1 MSFER
6 ARKNLSLEFS
16 LLSPQSLIKIIPP
29 SDLHQVCFQ
38 NKFFLEVYVYQNYV
52 HLNRNGFGKS
62 LFSMTNMTSDTIKA
76 LNFLAE
82 CTFLNEKLRSV
93 QKERGLKIDIFFFKV
108 DL

>member
-1 MSFER
+1 M
-6 ARKNLSLEFS
+6 
-16 LLSPQSLIKIIPP
+16 
-29 SDLHQVCFQ
+29 
-38 NKFFLEVYVYQNYV
+38 YQNYV
-52 HLNRNGFGKS
+52 HLNRNGFDKS

-76 LNFLAE
+76 LNFLAV